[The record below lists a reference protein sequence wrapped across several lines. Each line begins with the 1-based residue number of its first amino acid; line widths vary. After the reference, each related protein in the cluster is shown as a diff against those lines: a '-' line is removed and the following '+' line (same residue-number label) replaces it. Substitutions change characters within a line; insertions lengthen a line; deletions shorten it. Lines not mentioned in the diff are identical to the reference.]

1 MPAFSSLMDKNFE
14 DDRPGKL
21 FVGGLNFDI
30 GETELEKIFSKF
42 GKITEGNKSN
52 ITGLD
57 KQIFCA

>member
-1 MPAFSSLMDKNFE
+1 MDKNFE